1 MGTDVIGREM
11 VDEFERVAADILSI
25 VSDHRKCLA
34 CHCYR
39 EVAEETVGA
48 LDVLSGHAEFVVGGV
63 SESAGEAAGRVRDL
77 LASSEGT
84 HG

>member
-1 MGTDVIGREM
+1 MGDQVMEREM
-11 VDEFERVAADILSI
+11 VDEFQRVAADILCI
-25 VSDHRKCLA
+25 AADHRKCLA

-48 LDVLSGHAEFVVGGV
+48 LDLLSGHAELVDGGV
-63 SESAGEAAGRVRDL
+63 PDRVGEAAGRVRDL
-77 LASSEGT
+77 LASSEDA